1 MNIKEVKNFLLKAK
15 QKNKIHN
22 AYIIYGGNNKLRN
35 ESALFLSGILNCR
48 EENFC
53 KKCEICKK
61 IEKRTHPDI
70 KWIVPENNILSIDE
84 VRNVKNDIF
93 IKPYFQRYKIYIF
106 QIEYVKEE
114 AGSAFLKVLEEPPE
128 YGIIIILCP
137 NINFLLPTV
146 ISRCFKIYINYE
158 LPEINKDDF
167 KNIEE
172 FLELLNLVKIENFF
186 EFFKKVDLLN
196 KREERGKIE
205 KWFESV
211 LFYLRDAFLS
221 ERKFPL
227 HFFINK
233 DFIRDESFNSLDIQL
248 IEKIWEV
255 KQRIKYNINLKLAI
269 ENLIFQISYFS
280 NVNK

>member
-1 MNIKEVKNFLLKAK
+1 
-15 QKNKIHN
+15 
-22 AYIIYGGNNKLRN
+22 
-35 ESALFLSGILNCR
+35 
-48 EENFC
+48 
-53 KKCEICKK
+53 K